1 MTPAANQPGTL
12 LEQLAAVGRYL
23 DLPPAYRRSFRS
35 AAWQAARE
43 SAMRHARRPDRDDL
57 QWLLPPLADE
67 ATEPETPTVAD
78 SRPPAIARA
87 HDHALRHRMKQRR
100 RKAGRRSA

>member
-78 SRPPAIARA
+78 SRPLAIRRA
-87 HDHALRHRMKQRR
+87 HEHAVQHRIKQR
-100 RKAGRRSA
+100 RKAGRRRA